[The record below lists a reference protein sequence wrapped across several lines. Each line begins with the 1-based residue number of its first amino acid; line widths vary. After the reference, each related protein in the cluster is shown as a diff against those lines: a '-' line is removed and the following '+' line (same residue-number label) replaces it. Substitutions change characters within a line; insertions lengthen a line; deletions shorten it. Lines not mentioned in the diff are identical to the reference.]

1 MEIKKII
8 SKYLDSN
15 TFVVK
20 KDGKCLIIDAGAD
33 IGNIDSQVGEN
44 KVVAIL
50 LTHGHYD
57 HVINSEELAKKYNC
71 KIYINENAEKTVKNP
86 KLNYGETFKVENM
99 KDFVFTH
106 DDSELILENFIDY
119 SQQIHSVVA
128 YSHPKFPDVGIYTG
142 LREEAIFFN
151 FPSSTKRLMMRQA
164 VDFSNWQRNWNS
176 RRVMTA
182 LVAKCSVSLASI
194 SSLVRGMECCFKFER

>member
-33 IGNIDSQVGEN
+33 IAAIDSEVNEN

-57 HVINSEELAKKYNC
+57 HVINSERLAEEYNC
-71 KIYINENAEKTVKNP
+71 KIYINENAEKTLLNP
-86 KLNYGETFKVENM
+86 KLNYGETFRVENM
-99 KDFVFTH
+99 NDFVFTR
-106 DDSELILENFIDY
+106 DDCELLLENFNVKVFHTPGHSDCCNSYLIEENLFSGDFLFSGGIGRVDLLTSDVNDMIKSLDKID
-119 SQQIHSVVA
+119 S
-128 YSHPKFPDVGIYTG
+128 
-142 LREEAIFFN
+142 
-151 FPSSTKRLMMRQA
+151 
-164 VDFSNWQRNWNS
+164 VDFKNCYCGHYDDTDKT
-176 RRVMTA
+176 RVNQ
-182 LVAKCSVSLASI
+182 VVKVYK
-194 SSLVRGMECCFKFER
+194 KFLEREKK